1 MARIIK
7 ARKSPTQKAYS
18 KEVTRIKRAIKRLE
32 QRGYIFEKQPFKEA
46 TRPTKASITKLEKLT
61 TAELYK
67 KAKFTTP
74 EGKKI
79 SGEERRKQERSE
91 SAKKGVETR
100 QRKKAYEEQRE
111 KFKQWTQERYG
122 EPISE
127 SPYTPPLTATN
138 VEPDESEL
146 LDVSEYVKMEQKQF
160 EAEQRIK
167 DEEAKRRLREE
178 EEYRQRFS
186 QGKIIYDQIMDM
198 IYEIDIQF
206 QRSAD
211 SLRHA
216 LEREFERYGEDKVL
230 MSMAEVEPDFLETCR
245 RALTYLP
252 EDERHVKAITHL
264 HELIT
269 GEALSIEEAQR
280 IHDEVDSDSYENEI

>member
-91 SAKKGVETR
+91 SAKKSAETR
-100 QRKKAYEEQRE
+100 RLKRTYEEQRE

-122 EPISE
+122 EPITE
-127 SPYTPPLTATN
+127 SPLTVTN
-138 VEPDESEL
+138 TEPEEPEL
-146 LDVSEYVKMEQKQF
+146 LDTYDYAKAQQEQF

-178 EEYRQRFS
+178 EEYRQKFS